1 MRLLIRCTAIVESI
15 TGFALLFFSKLTVL
29 ILLGVALDA
38 VSAHILAMVAGAAIF
53 SIAFLCWI
61 TRDSKEE
68 NLVAKTLLLYN
79 TIITGIV
86 VFGILNYELTG
97 SGIWFVIALHTVL
110 SAWCLL
116 ELLKK
121 NELNKA
127 K

>member
-1 MRLLIRCTAIVESI
+1 MRLLIRCTAIFESI
-15 TGFALLFFSKLTVL
+15 TGLALLFFSKLTVL
-29 ILLGVALDA
+29 ILLGVDLDA

-61 TRDSKEE
+61 TRDNKEE
-68 NLVAKTLLLYN
+68 SLVVKTLLLYN
-79 TIITGIV
+79 TIIVVIV
-86 VFGILNYELTG
+86 LFGVLNYELNG
-97 SGIWFVIALHTVL
+97 VGIWFVITLHTVL

-121 NELNKA
+121 NELNKV